1 MNRLRTYRRFPIALI
16 IVFLILSILS
26 FTKPSIIG
34 SEIIQSLGL
43 PALILSVIT
52 GIRLVIENA
61 LGIFDKNFSRN
72 HSVYK
77 RINEWKDYANSI
89 AEDECYGDDKYGET
103 LTGFEI
109 KCQVYER
116 IIDKIVK
123 YEKIAGY
130 FEIVAITY
138 FLLSVILRNS
148 LIPISGNGV
157 LLLSLTIML
166 ISTYFSMLFAEHI
179 YSAFEKNAEKELE
192 SKSDF
197 NKTQEHEERE
207 E

>member
-179 YSAFEKNAEKELE
+179 YKAFEKNAEKELE